1 MRAGVGAKPEARSG
15 GAGVLA
21 SGGVESAAL
30 VVWALERYRL
40 VTPLYVR
47 AGLRWEAV
55 ELRWLR
61 KLVVRL
67 GNARLVSPVVL
78 DVSVRDLYG
87 KHWGLTGRG
96 VPDASSPD
104 SAVSLPGRNL
114 LLLSKAAVYAS
125 LHGLEAVVLGPL
137 KTNPFPDAT
146 PAFFDAMGRAIRLG
160 LDAPITLHTPFRNFH
175 KADVIAGHRHL
186 PWSLTFSCIHPANGR
201 HCGRC
206 NKCAERR
213 QAFADA
219 GVRDPTRYGR

>member
-1 MRAGVGAKPEARSG
+1 MRTGPGARPEARSG

-30 VVWALERYRL
+30 LLWALERYRS

-61 KLVVRL
+61 TLVAGL
-67 GNARLVSPVVL
+67 GNARLASPVIL
-78 DVSVRDLYG
+78 DVPVRDLYR

-104 SAVSLPGRNL
+104 SAVFLPGRNL

-125 LHGLEAVVLGPL
+125 LHGMEAVAIGPL
-137 KTNPFPDAT
+137 KNNPFPDAT
-146 PAFFDAMGRAIRLG
+146 AAFVDAMGRAIRLG
-160 LDAPITLHTPFRNFH
+160 LDAPITVHTPFRNFH
-175 KADVIAGHRHL
+175 KAEVIARHRHL
-186 PWSLTFSCIHPANGR
+186 PWSFTFSCIRPAAGR

-213 QAFADA
+213 QAFAEA

>member
-1 MRAGVGAKPEARSG
+1 MTSGSGARSETRGG

-30 VVWALERYRL
+30 MAWALGRYRS

-47 AGLRWEAV
+47 GGLRWEAV

-61 KLVVRL
+61 KLVA
-67 GNARLVSPVVL
+67 GFGDARLASPVVL
-78 DVSVRDLYG
+78 DVPVRDLYG
-87 KHWGLTGRG
+87 AHWGLTGRG
-96 VPDASSPD
+96 VPGASSPD
-104 SAVSLPGRNL
+104 SAVYLPGRNL
-114 LLLSKAAVYAS
+114 LLLSKAAVYAAR
-125 LHGLEAVVLGPL
+125 HGLEAVALGPL
-137 KTNPFPDAT
+137 KSNPFPDAT
-146 PAFFDAMGRAIRLG
+146 TAFLDAMGQAIRLG
-160 LDAPITLHTPFRNFH
+160 LGAPISIHTPFRSFD
-175 KADVIAGHRHL
+175 KADVIARHRHV
-186 PWSLTFSCIHPANGR
+186 PWSLTFSCIRPAAGR